1 MKGLLKVDPRVREH
15 QLKRLTELKSSRN
28 AKKTEASLQ
37 KLKKTAQGDASL
49 MVPILECVRAYAT
62 LGEICDVLR
71 GVFGEYE
78 PIVTV

>member
-1 MKGLLKVDPRVREH
+1 LLKVDPKVREH
-15 QLKRLTELKSSRN
+15 QIRRLAELKSSRE
-28 AKKTEASLQ
+28 AKKTEQSLRH
-37 KLKKTAQGDASL
+37 LKEIAQGDGSL